1 VLLSTPDDP
10 IAGDDGP
17 VDYADEDV
25 IAAAEALATEL
36 AAAQAESTTAE
47 IDSLLMRCTEEISD
61 ETGVDYGRACGAGG
75 SC

>member
-1 VLLSTPDDP
+1 MLLSTPDDP
-10 IAGDDGP
+10 IAGDDDS

-36 AAAQAESTTAE
+36 ATVQAESTPAE
-47 IDSLLMRCTEEISD
+47 VASLLVRCTEEISD